1 MNKRN
6 AYLFIL
12 YLLVA
17 VVFASCTNN
26 EKDKLHEKIKEQIL
40 LHEKEVTQIDSL
52 KILEI
57 DSLTRYG
64 YIKVILEQLEYME
77 YDFYTTLN
85 TDFDLSDSAYTE
97 LEIMLTEVQ
106 DLIDLYRGKTE
117 ENTDNETFFCYFVE
131 TEVWSSGE
139 AQIYYYLISKDFKIL
154 DDPFDQVIE

>member
-17 VVFASCTNN
+17 VIFASCTNN

-97 LEIMLTEVQ
+97 LEIMLTE
-106 DLIDLYRGKTE
+106 
-117 ENTDNETFFCYFVE
+117 
-131 TEVWSSGE
+131 
-139 AQIYYYLISKDFKIL
+139 AKI
-154 DDPFDQVIE
+154 